1 MARLATGQ
9 GYSILTTDEQIIA
22 QFTRKYGYAPVSAD
36 LWIRNNVVIIVPL
49 REEIEDGPATG

>member
-22 QFTRKYGYAPVSAD
+22 AFTKKYGYAPCAPE
-36 LWIRNNVVIIVPL
+36 LWIRNNVVVIVPL
-49 REEIEDGPATG
+49 KEDSGEDESL